1 MKLFIDT
8 CNWKLVLILKK
19 DDHIIDSL
27 ILPGTKKVSDIALS
41 TITKLL
47 SKNNL
52 KINDIEEFYLTN
64 GPGSY
69 TGVRVGL
76 TIVKTLK
83 TLSNKIKVYLLNSLA
98 FQAANDQAISILDA
112 RGNKYYIGV
121 YENQKPLIEETV
133 VNLSELDDIKKTYSN
148 FLIKEDNESL
158 DYIQTFNVLEKN
170 FRLVDEIEEILPL
183 YIKNFI

>member
-8 CNWKLVLILKK
+8 CNWKLILILKDQEK
-19 DDHIIDSL
+19 VIDSL
-27 ILPGTKKVSDIALS
+27 IMHDTKKVSDIALS
-41 TITKLL
+41 TITMLL

-52 KINDIEEFYLTN
+52 KIKDIKEFYLTN

-83 TLSNKIKVYLLNSLA
+83 TLNNQIKVYLINSLA
-98 FQAANDQAISILDA
+98 FQASNDKAISILDA

-121 YENQKPLIEETV
+121 YEKQNALIKETV
-133 VNLSELDDIKKTYSN
+133 VNLEELEEIKNTYKS
-148 FLIKEDNESL
+148 FIIKQDNESL
-158 DYIQTFNVLEKN
+158 DYIETFNLLENK
-170 FRLVDEIEEILPL
+170 FTLVNEIEKILPL